1 MRKLITLIIYALC
14 FIAGHSIG
22 RFDLDKISSPIV
34 LRGNDSI
41 AYRDP
46 AVLFYNDTF
55 YLFYTVM
62 KIEKDSI
69 YGYTAQ
75 SESKDLVTWTSP
87 RCITPRSQN
96 LNFSSP
102 GNVIRF
108 GNEWIMCLQT
118 YPRPNYTVDQMPR
131 YANSDARI
139 YSMRSRDLEEW
150 SYPEILKLKGDMPI
164 NKMGRMIDPYLVQD
178 KDIQGKWWCFY
189 KQDGVSMSYSYDLK
203 NWVYS
208 GRVEAGENACV
219 MVINDEYILF
229 HSPKNGIG
237 MKKSSDLKHWTD
249 FGTLITLGQKNW
261 DWGKGRV
268 TAATVLDLTLVN
280 GINKY
285 LMFFHASGPLTEEEG
300 DFDKN
305 SSIGIAWSDDLLNWE
320 WAN

>member
-108 GNEWIMCLQT
+108 GNEWIM
-118 YPRPNYTVDQMPR
+118 
-131 YANSDARI
+131 
-139 YSMRSRDLEEW
+139 
-150 SYPEILKLKGDMPI
+150 
-164 NKMGRMIDPYLVQD
+164 
-178 KDIQGKWWCFY
+178 
-189 KQDGVSMSYSYDLK
+189 
-203 NWVYS
+203 
-208 GRVEAGENACV
+208 
-219 MVINDEYILF
+219 
-229 HSPKNGIG
+229 
-237 MKKSSDLKHWTD
+237 
-249 FGTLITLGQKNW
+249 
-261 DWGKGRV
+261 
-268 TAATVLDLTLVN
+268 
-280 GINKY
+280 
-285 LMFFHASGPLTEEEG
+285 
-300 DFDKN
+300 
-305 SSIGIAWSDDLLNWE
+305 
-320 WAN
+320 